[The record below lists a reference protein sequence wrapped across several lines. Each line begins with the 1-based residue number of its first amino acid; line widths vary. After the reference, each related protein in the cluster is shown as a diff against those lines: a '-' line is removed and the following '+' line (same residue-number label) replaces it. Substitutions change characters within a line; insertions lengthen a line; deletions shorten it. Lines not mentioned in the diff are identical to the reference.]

1 MIVAETNRLLI
12 SKFTLKD
19 APFFLELVNSPIWI
33 KYIGDRKTK
42 TIKEAEERIETGHL
56 KSYKTH
62 GFGFY
67 KLLLKAENN
76 KPIGTCGLIK
86 RDTLEYVDVGF
97 AMLPNYESFGLAH
110 EASIKIIKL
119 AKNVFKLDKIIAIT
133 TPDNDSSIKL
143 LKKLGLIYKKK
154 VTPFEDEEELMLFTK
169 TL

>member
-1 MIVAETNRLLI
+1 MEIERL
-12 SKFTLKD
+12 
-19 APFFLELVNSPIWI
+19 

-42 TIKEAEERIETGHL
+42 TIKEAKERIKTGHL
-56 KSYKTH
+56 KSYETH

-86 RDTLEYVDVGF
+86 RDSLEYVDIGF
-97 AMLPNYESFGLAH
+97 AMLPNYESLGLAH
-110 EASIKIIKL
+110 EASSEIIKL
-119 AKNVFKLDKIIAIT
+119 AKNVFKLDKIVAIT

-143 LKKLGLIYKKK
+143 LKKLGLTYEKK
-154 VTPFEDEEELMLFTK
+154 VTPFEDEEELLLFAK